1 MGASI
6 GQEPVLTL
14 TIGLMV
20 IQRGRAVLSI
30 ADLDVEWLRS
40 AGVLRWGP
48 TVVDGRTGAPL
59 PSCAN

>member
-1 MGASI
+1 MG
-6 GQEPVLTL
+6 ELPVMAL
-14 TIGLMV
+14 TIALRAV
-20 IQRGRAVLSI
+20 QRGCAVLSI
-30 ADLDVEWLRS
+30 DDLEVEWLRS